1 MTDLQN
7 KVRNL
12 KVAVACILSEPWEES
27 DLDEVLHAIDT
38 IFPEEYFTDCER
50 NTNDW

>member
-1 MTDLQN
+1 MTNLQN

-27 DLDEVLHAIDT
+27 ELDDILRAIDN
-38 IFPEEYFTDCER
+38 IFPEEYLEEQE
-50 NTNDW
+50 